1 MVAVSVRA
9 ATIITG
15 TEVLGGFI
23 TDRNGPW
30 ISERL
35 AGLGVELVHS
45 TVVGDRPA
53 DMEAALRF
61 TREQGIDLV
70 ITSGGLGPTA
80 DDLTAEVVGRFAGR
94 ELKLDP
100 VMERRIEEIL
110 EGFARRMRFDM
121 EALREANR
129 KQAMVPEGAIAIDP
143 AGTAPGLVVPARDQ
157 VVVVLP
163 GPPRELRQMWPRAL
177 DSAPVRALLERAD
190 PYAELQVRMFGLPES
205 ELAQSLREIEAE
217 TDLGDL
223 EITTCLRGG
232 ELVIDV
238 RHREGAETAA
248 EALVRGLDDRLGHFA
263 YSYNGESV
271 EDVVARLL
279 GGRMLAAAESCT
291 GGLVAARCTEGAGAS
306 IWFAGGVVAYGNEAK
321 RELLGV
327 DAKLIEARGAVSPE
341 VAEAMADGALE
352 RFGADAAVAV
362 TGIAGPTGGT
372 ESKPVGYVCF
382 CAKLRSGEKLARDPV
397 LPGDRGDIRQRS
409 TVVALH
415 LVRYLLE
422 GREPPR

>member
-45 TVVGDRPA
+45 VVVGDRPA
-53 DMEAALRF
+53 DMEAALGF
-61 TREQGIDLV
+61 AREQGVDLV

-80 DDLTAEVVGRFAGR
+80 DDLTAEVVARFAGR

-100 VMERRIEEIL
+100 VMERKIEAIL
-110 EGFARRMRFDM
+110 EGFAKRMRFDM
-121 EALREANR
+121 DALREANR

-143 AGTAPGLVVPARDQ
+143 AGTAPGLVVPAGDQ

-190 PYAELQVRMFGLPES
+190 PYTELQVRMFGLPES
-205 ELAQSLREIEAE
+205 ELAQSLREIERE

-223 EITTCLRGG
+223 EITTCLRGS

-238 RHREGAETAA
+238 RHRDGAETAA
-248 EALVRGLDDRLGHFA
+248 EALVRGLDDRLGRFA
-263 YSYNGESV
+263 FSYNGESV

-306 IWFAGGVVAYGNEAK
+306 TWFAGGVVAYTNEAK
-321 RELLGV
+321 SELLGV
-327 DAKLIEARGAVSPE
+327 DAGLIEARGAVSPE
-341 VAEAMADGALE
+341 VAEEMADGALT

-362 TGIAGPTGGT
+362 TGIAGPSGGT

>member
-1 MVAVSVRA
+1 MSVRA

-35 AGLGVELVHS
+35 AGLGLELVHS
-45 TVVGDRPA
+45 VVVGDRPA
-53 DMEAALRF
+53 DMEAALGF
-61 TREQGIDLV
+61 AREQGIDLV

-80 DDLTAEVVGRFAGR
+80 DDLTAEVVARFAGR

-100 VMERRIEEIL
+100 VMERKIEAIL
-110 EGFARRMRFDM
+110 EGFAKRMRFDM
-121 EALREANR
+121 DALRDANR

-143 AGTAPGLVVPARDQ
+143 AGTAPGLVVPAGDQ

-177 DSAPVRALLERAD
+177 DSAPVRPLLERAD
-190 PYAELQVRMFGLPES
+190 PYTELQVRMFGLPES
-205 ELAQSLREIEAE
+205 ELAQSLREIERE

-248 EALVRGLDDRLGHFA
+248 EALVRGLDDRLGRFA

-306 IWFAGGVVAYGNEAK
+306 TWFAGGVVAYTNEAK
-321 RELLGV
+321 SELLGV
-327 DAKLIEARGAVSPE
+327 DAGLIEARGAVSPE

-352 RFGADAAVAV
+352 RFGAEAAVAV
-362 TGIAGPTGGT
+362 TGIAGPSGGT

-382 CAKLRSGEKLARDPV
+382 CAKLRSGEKLTRDPV

>member
-1 MVAVSVRA
+1 MSVRA

-35 AGLGVELVHS
+35 AGLGLELVHS
-45 TVVGDRPA
+45 VVVGDRPA
-53 DMEAALRF
+53 DMEAALGF
-61 TREQGIDLV
+61 AREQGIDLV

-80 DDLTAEVVGRFAGR
+80 DDLTAEVVARFAGR

-100 VMERRIEEIL
+100 VMERKIEAIL
-110 EGFARRMRFDM
+110 EGFAKRMRFDM
-121 EALREANR
+121 DALRDANR

-143 AGTAPGLVVPARDQ
+143 AGTAPGLVVPAGDQ

-190 PYAELQVRMFGLPES
+190 PYTELQVRMFGLPES
-205 ELAQSLREIEAE
+205 ELAQSLREIERE

-248 EALVRGLDDRLGHFA
+248 EALVRGLDDRLGRFA

-279 GGRMLAAAESCT
+279 GGGMLAAAESCT

-306 IWFAGGVVAYGNEAK
+306 TWFAGGIVAYTNEAK
-321 RELLGV
+321 SELLGV
-327 DAKLIEARGAVSPE
+327 DGGLIKARGAVSPE

-362 TGIAGPTGGT
+362 TGIAGPSGGT

-382 CAKLRSGEKLARDPV
+382 CAKLRSGEKLTRDPV

>member
-1 MVAVSVRA
+1 MSVRA

-35 AGLGVELVHS
+35 AGLGLELVHS
-45 TVVGDRPA
+45 VVVGDRPA
-53 DMEAALRF
+53 DMEAALGF
-61 TREQGIDLV
+61 AREQGIDLV

-80 DDLTAEVVGRFAGR
+80 DDLTAEVVARFAGR

-100 VMERRIEEIL
+100 VMERKIEAIL
-110 EGFARRMRFDM
+110 EGFAKRMRFDM
-121 EALREANR
+121 DALRDANR

-143 AGTAPGLVVPARDQ
+143 AGTAPGLVVPAGDQ

-190 PYAELQVRMFGLPES
+190 PYTELQVRMFGLPES
-205 ELAQSLREIEAE
+205 ELAQSLREIQRE

-248 EALVRGLDDRLGHFA
+248 EALVRGLDDRLGRFA

-306 IWFAGGVVAYGNEAK
+306 TWFAGGVVAYTNEAK
-321 RELLGV
+321 SELLGV
-327 DAKLIEARGAVSPE
+327 DGGLIKARGAVSPE

-362 TGIAGPTGGT
+362 TGIAGPSGGT

-382 CAKLRSGEKLARDPV
+382 CAKLRSGEKLTRDPV

>member
-1 MVAVSVRA
+1 MSVRA

-35 AGLGVELVHS
+35 AGLGLELVHS
-45 TVVGDRPA
+45 VVVGDRPA
-53 DMEAALRF
+53 DMEAALGF
-61 TREQGIDLV
+61 AREQGIDLV

-80 DDLTAEVVGRFAGR
+80 DDLTAEVVARFAGR

-100 VMERRIEEIL
+100 VMERKIEAIL
-110 EGFARRMRFDM
+110 EGFAKRMRFDM
-121 EALREANR
+121 DALRDANR

-143 AGTAPGLVVPARDQ
+143 AGTAPGLVVPAGDQ

-177 DSAPVRALLERAD
+177 DSAPVRPLLERAD
-190 PYAELQVRMFGLPES
+190 PYTELQVRMFGLPES
-205 ELAQSLREIEAE
+205 ELAQSLREIERE

-248 EALVRGLDDRLGHFA
+248 EALVRGLDDRLGRFA

-306 IWFAGGVVAYGNEAK
+306 TWFAGGVVAYTNEAK
-321 RELLGV
+321 SELLGV
-327 DAKLIEARGAVSPE
+327 DAGLIEARGAVSPE

-362 TGIAGPTGGT
+362 TGIAGPSGGT

-382 CAKLRSGEKLARDPV
+382 CAKLRSGEKLTRDPV